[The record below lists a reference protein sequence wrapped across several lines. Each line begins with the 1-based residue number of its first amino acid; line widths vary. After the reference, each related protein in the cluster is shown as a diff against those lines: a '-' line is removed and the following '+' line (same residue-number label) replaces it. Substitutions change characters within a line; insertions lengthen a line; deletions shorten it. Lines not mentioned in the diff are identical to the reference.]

1 VATTLPTP
9 IAFRLPEDWRPV
21 PPDEVD
27 APNAAFVAMLPDT
40 DRGFT
45 ANVTIDGEY
54 RPDAAPLTSMADQSV
69 QTLREALAHPGG
81 VAGITRPGAVA
92 VLNRA
97 EAGSA
102 QAPALTQTL
111 KITTPVDGA
120 DLDLLQSQVYLSVLD
135 SRDPAKRAV
144 IRLVLTATAEQH
156 GAVLPDFQ
164 WLVST
169 VRPDDEESAPDE

>member
-27 APNAAFVAMLPDT
+27 APNAAFVAMLPDP
-40 DRGFT
+40 DQGFT

-69 QTLREALAHPGG
+69 QTLRDALTG
-81 VAGITRPGAVA
+81 PGAVA

-97 EAGSA
+97 EVGSA

-120 DLDLLQSQVYLSVLD
+120 DIDLLQSQVYLSMLD

-156 GAVLPDFQ
+156 RAALPDFQ

-169 VRPDDEESAPDE
+169 VRPDEQSPSDG

>member
-1 VATTLPTP
+1 MATSLPTP

-27 APNAAFVAMLPDT
+27 APNAAFVAMLPDP

-54 RPDAAPLTSMADQSV
+54 RPDAAPLTGMADHSV
-69 QTLREALAHPGG
+69 QTLREALAGPE
-81 VAGITRPGAVA
+81 AVA
-92 VLNRA
+92 VLTRA
-97 EAGSA
+97 EVGSA
-102 QAPALTQTL
+102 GAPALTQTL
-111 KITTPVDGA
+111 KITAPVDGA
-120 DLDLLQSQVYLSVLD
+120 ELDLLQSQVYLSMLD
-135 SRDPAKRAV
+135 AEDPTRRAV

-156 GAVLPDFQ
+156 RAALPDFQ

-169 VRPDDEESAPDE
+169 VRPDDEG

>member
-1 VATTLPTP
+1 MVTMLPTP
-9 IAFRLPEDWRPV
+9 IAFRLPEDWHPV

-27 APNAAFVAMLPDT
+27 APNAAFVAMLPGP

-45 ANVTIDGEY
+45 ANVTIDGGY
-54 RPDAAPLTSMADQSV
+54 RPDSSPLTSMADHSV
-69 QTLREALAHPGG
+69 RTLRASLAGPD
-81 VAGITRPGAVA
+81 AVA

-97 EAGSA
+97 EVGSE

-120 DLDLLQSQVYLSVLD
+120 ELDLLQSQVYLSMLD
-135 SRDPAKRAV
+135 SQDPTKRAV
-144 IRLVLTATAEQH
+144 IRLVLTATTEQH
-156 GAVLPDFQ
+156 QAALPDFQ

-169 VRPDDEESAPDE
+169 VRPDDDEPS

>member
-1 VATTLPTP
+1 MATSLPTP

-27 APNAAFVAMLPDT
+27 APNAAFVAMLPDP

-54 RPDAAPLTSMADQSV
+54 RPDAAPLAGMADHSV
-69 QTLREALAHPGG
+69 QTLRQALAGPDS
-81 VAGITRPGAVA
+81 VA
-92 VLNRA
+92 VLDRA
-97 EAGSA
+97 EVGSA
-102 QAPALTQTL
+102 GAPALTQTL
-111 KITTPVDGA
+111 KITAPVEGA
-120 DLDLLQSQVYLSVLD
+120 ELDLLQSQVYLSMLD
-135 SRDPAKRAV
+135 AGDPTRRAV

-156 GAVLPDFQ
+156 RAALPDFQ

-169 VRPDDEESAPDE
+169 VRPDDEG

>member
-1 VATTLPTP
+1 MATSLPTP

-27 APNAAFVAMLPDT
+27 APNAAFVAMLPDP

-54 RPDAAPLTSMADQSV
+54 RPDATPLTSMADHSV
-69 QTLREALAHPGG
+69 RILRDALAAPE
-81 VAGITRPGAVA
+81 AVA
-92 VLNRA
+92 VLDRA
-97 EAGSA
+97 EVGSA

-120 DLDLLQSQVYLSVLD
+120 DLDLLQSQVYLSMLD

-156 GAVLPDFQ
+156 QAALPDFQ

-169 VRPDDEESAPDE
+169 VRPDEE

>member
-1 VATTLPTP
+1 MATTLPTP
-9 IAFRLPEDWRPV
+9 IAFRLPEDWHPV

-27 APNAAFVAMLPDT
+27 APNAAFVAMLPDP
-40 DRGFT
+40 DQGFT

-69 QTLREALAHPGG
+69 QMLRDALTG
-81 VAGITRPGAVA
+81 PGAVA

-97 EAGSA
+97 EVGSA

-111 KITTPVDGA
+111 KITTPVEGA
-120 DLDLLQSQVYLSVLD
+120 DIDLLQSQVYLSMLD

-156 GAVLPDFQ
+156 RAALPDFQ

-169 VRPDDEESAPDE
+169 VRPDEESPSGG